1 MQVTEP
7 LNECSIGARLPDHET
22 GLDLML
28 GAFTGQM
35 GCIYLFE
42 DILSPGLCSMELGA
56 KLPKQH
62 KH

>member
-22 GLDLML
+22 GLDLTL

-42 DILSPGLCSMELGA
+42 DILSPGLCMELGA
-56 KLPKQH
+56 ELTKPH
-62 KH
+62 K